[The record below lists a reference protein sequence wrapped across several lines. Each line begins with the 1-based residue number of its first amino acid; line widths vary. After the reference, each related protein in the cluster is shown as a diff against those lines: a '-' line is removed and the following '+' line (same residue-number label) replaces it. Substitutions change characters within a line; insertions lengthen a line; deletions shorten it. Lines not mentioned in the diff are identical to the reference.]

1 MTAKPP
7 CVEDRTFH
15 DNCSS
20 CWGSEGEWQVMH
32 EDNTEKVV
40 ADNGAAT
47 ATASGGWIVRQPM
60 TTKTFSKILMQL
72 RVKVR

>member
-1 MTAKPP
+1 
-7 CVEDRTFH
+7 
-15 DNCSS
+15 
-20 CWGSEGEWQVMH
+20 MH
-32 EDNTEKVV
+32 EHNAEKVV